1 LITNKKE
8 VIEMDPIELLISEHD
23 NIKRMLKIMRQL
35 AIKVLNTG
43 EVNYDAFYDGID
55 FVRDYA
61 DSHHHGKEEDI
72 LFEEMVAELDQD
84 VEDGPIEAMFSE
96 HDLGRYFINN
106 LEEALKRVK
115 LGNNDDKVDIIANTV
130 AYVDLLEGHI
140 YKENNI
146 VYNFAKEEL
155 SDDSLEKV
163 KKEAQQVEEDAKQE
177 GIQDKYLEI
186 LEKWEEEV

>member
-1 LITNKKE
+1 
-8 VIEMDPIELLISEHD
+8 MDPIELLISEHD

-43 EVNYDAFYDGID
+43 EVNYDAFQDGID
-55 FVRDYA
+55 FVREYA

-72 LFEEMVAELDQD
+72 LFEEMVAELEQD

-130 AYVDLLEGHI
+130 AYVDLLEGH
-140 YKENNI
+140 
-146 VYNFAKEEL
+146 
-155 SDDSLEKV
+155 
-163 KKEAQQVEEDAKQE
+163 
-177 GIQDKYLEI
+177 
-186 LEKWEEEV
+186 